1 MGKIVGKIVLT
12 GGPCAGKTSALTKIE
27 EELTEKGYK
36 VFIVSESAT
45 ELIKGGIKPF
55 GNMPIDLIKFQS
67 LILKY
72 QYEKEKIYE
81 EAAKSLGDDEKCI
94 IIYDRGLLDN
104 KAYIN
109 QQIFNELLKEQGLK
123 ELEIMDNYNMVIHLV
138 TAADGAEEAYTL
150 GNNVARTETIEE
162 AKELDNR
169 TVNAWAGHPN
179 LRIIGNEKDF
189 ASKLQNVI
197 DEINNLIGEPVSIR
211 KQSKFLIDL
220 ENSDLSFLT
229 EDNSTAIHIEQT
241 YINDNPD
248 VETRL
253 RKRTYNDQN
262 CYYLTVQ
269 VKEKDGKSTVLTNRK
284 ITEKE
289 YTKKLSTAV
298 ATTSVSKDRYSF
310 AKNKQY
316 FRLDVFDEM
325 KKYALLEIDPTYEN
339 SRIKLPKEIR
349 VIEDVTN
356 SPYYDN
362 HVISEMVTREKNK
375 VLIK

>member
-27 EELTEKGYK
+27 EELTEKGFK

-55 GNMPIDLIKFQS
+55 GRMPIDLIKFQS

-94 IIYDRGLLDN
+94 IIHDRGLLDN

-109 QQIFNELLKEQGLK
+109 QQIFNQLLNEQGLK

-189 ASKLQNVI
+189 AAKLQNVI

-211 KQSKFLIDL
+211 KQRKFLIDL

-241 YINDNPD
+241 YINDNSD

-253 RKRTYNDQN
+253 RKRTYNDQS

-289 YTKKLSTAV
+289 YTKQLSTAV
-298 ATTSVSKDRYSF
+298 STTSVSKDRYSF
-310 AKNKQY
+310 SKNKQY
-316 FRLDVFDEM
+316 FRLDIFDAM

-339 SRIKLPKEIR
+339 SRIKLPKEIK

-362 HVISEMVTREKNK
+362 HVISEMVTHEKNK
-375 VLIK
+375 VLNK

>member
-55 GNMPIDLIKFQS
+55 GRMPIDLIKFQS

-94 IIYDRGLLDN
+94 IIHDRGLLDN

-109 QQIFNELLKEQGLK
+109 QQIFNQLLNEQGLK

-189 ASKLQNVI
+189 AAKLQNVI

-211 KQSKFLIDL
+211 KQRKFLIDL

-253 RKRTYNDQN
+253 RKRTYNDQS

-289 YTKKLSTAV
+289 YTKQLSTAV
-298 ATTSVSKDRYSF
+298 STTSVSKDRYSF
-310 AKNKQY
+310 SKNKQY
-316 FRLDVFDEM
+316 FRLDIFDAM

-339 SRIKLPKEIR
+339 SRIKLPKEIK

-362 HVISEMVTREKNK
+362 HVISEMVTHEKNK
-375 VLIK
+375 VLNK

>member
-12 GGPCAGKTSALTKIE
+12 GGPCAGKTSALTKVE

-36 VFIVSESAT
+36 VFVVSESAT

-55 GNMPIDLIKFQS
+55 GSIPIDLIKFQS

-72 QYEKEKIYE
+72 QYQKEKIYE
-81 EAAKSLGDDEKCI
+81 DAAKSLGEDEKCV
-94 IIYDRGLLDN
+94 IIYDRSLLDN

-109 QQIFNELLKEQGLK
+109 QQIFNELLKEQDLN

-150 GNNVARTETIEE
+150 GNNIARTESVSE
-162 AKELDNR
+162 AIELDKK

-179 LRIIGNEKDF
+179 LRIIANEKDF
-189 ASKLQNVI
+189 SSKLQNVI
-197 DEINNLIGEPVSIR
+197 DEINNLIGQPVSIR
-211 KQSKFLIDL
+211 KQRKFLIDL
-220 ENSDLSFLT
+220 KTSDLSFLT
-229 EDNSTAIHIEQT
+229 EDNSTIIHIDQT

-253 RKRTYNDQN
+253 RKRTYNSQS
-262 CYYLTVQ
+262 CYYLTIQ

-289 YTKKLSTAV
+289 YNKLLSTASS
-298 ATTSVSKDRYSF
+298 TTEVSKDRYSF
-310 AKNKQY
+310 SRDKQY
-316 FRLDVFDEM
+316 FRLDIFDQMEN
-325 KKYALLEIDPTYEN
+325 YALLEIDPTYEN
-339 SRIKLPKEIR
+339 SNITLPKEIK

-362 HVISEMVTREKNK
+362 HVISEMNKQKTNK

>member
-12 GGPCAGKTSALTKIE
+12 GGPCAGKTSALTKVE

-36 VFIVSESAT
+36 VFVVSESAT
-45 ELIKGGIKPF
+45 ELIRGGIKPF
-55 GNMPIDLIKFQS
+55 GNMPLDLIKFQE
-67 LILKY
+67 LILQY
-72 QYEKEKIYE
+72 QYQKEKIYE
-81 EAAKSLGDDEKCI
+81 EAAASLDDSAKCV

-109 QQIFNELLKEQGLK
+109 QQLFSKLLETQGLN

-150 GNNVARTETIEE
+150 GNNNARTETKEE
-162 AKELDNR
+162 ACALDAR

-189 ASKLQNVI
+189 NTKLQNVI
-197 DEINNLIGEPVSIR
+197 DEINNLIGQPISIR
-211 KQSKFLIDL
+211 KQRKFLIDL
-220 ENSDLSFLT
+220 AASDLSFLN
-229 EDNSTAIHIEQT
+229 EDNSTAIHIDQT
-241 YINDNPD
+241 YLNDKND

-253 RKRTYNDQN
+253 RKRTYNNQS

-269 VKEKDGKSTVLTNRK
+269 VKEKDGKATILTNRK
-284 ITEKE
+284 ISEKE
-289 YTKKLSTAV
+289 YNKMLATSV
-298 ATTSVSKDRYSF
+298 STTSLSKDRYSF
-310 AKNKQY
+310 TRDKQY
-316 FRLDVFDEM
+316 FKLDVFDEM
-325 KKYALLEIDPTYEN
+325 ENYALLEVDPTYEN
-339 SRIKLPKEIR
+339 SSIKLPKEIK

-356 SPYYDN
+356 NPHYDN
-362 HVISEMVTREKNK
+362 HVMSEMPMYQKNK

>member
-55 GNMPIDLIKFQS
+55 GSMPIELVKFQS

-81 EAAKSLGDDEKCI
+81 EAAKSLSDDEKCI

-109 QQIFNELLKEQGLK
+109 QQIFNELLKKQGLK

-150 GNNVARTETIEE
+150 GNNVARTETIDE

-179 LRIIGNEKDF
+179 LRIIANEKDF
-189 ASKLQNVI
+189 ASKLQNVV

-211 KQSKFLIDL
+211 KQRKFLIDL

-253 RKRTYNDQN
+253 RKRTYNGQS
-262 CYYLTVQ
+262 CFYLTVQ

-289 YTKKLSTAV
+289 YTKQLSTAV
-298 ATTSVSKDRYSF
+298 STTSVSKNRYSF
-310 AKNKQY
+310 SKNKQY
-316 FRLDVFDEM
+316 FRLDVFEEL
-325 KKYALLEIDPTYEN
+325 KNYALLEIDPTYEN
-339 SRIKLPKEIR
+339 SSIKLPKEIR

-362 HVISEMVTREKNK
+362 HVISEMVTCEKNK

>member
-27 EELTEKGYK
+27 EELTEKGFK

-55 GNMPIDLIKFQS
+55 GRMPIDLIKFQS

-94 IIYDRGLLDN
+94 IIHDRGLLDN

-109 QQIFNELLKEQGLK
+109 QQIFNQLLNEQGLK

-189 ASKLQNVI
+189 AAKLQNVI

-211 KQSKFLIDL
+211 KQRKFLIDL

-253 RKRTYNDQN
+253 RKRTYNDQS

-289 YTKKLSTAV
+289 YTKQLSTAV
-298 ATTSVSKDRYSF
+298 STTSVSKDRYSF
-310 AKNKQY
+310 SKNKQY
-316 FRLDVFDEM
+316 FRLDIFDAM

-339 SRIKLPKEIR
+339 SRIKLPKEIK

-362 HVISEMVTREKNK
+362 HVISEMVTHEKNK
-375 VLIK
+375 VLNK